1 MVLLRKRM
9 GHEWFCTNMLFFSL
23 CECRMI
29 RLREGNAM
37 KYRNAQDIFPE
48 PLLRQIQKYVSGETV
63 YIPAGSVKKA
73 WGESSGYQQFIRERN
88 ADMRAAFSQGKT
100 IGELMEQ
107 YALSYDSV
115 KRIVYSRKEAPM
127 LKYSATLSSA
137 KAYGEAEKM
146 DAWIHLYLN
155 EEGRNIPFS
164 DGLKL
169 FDRYYFSP
177 ALMPRHLFRRCA
189 GPEPDMKYR
198 IDPDWFA
205 RHVEKLEQAIRQD
218 ADMPPLIV
226 HYVEG
231 EFELNDG
238 NHRNKAYENLG
249 VENVWV
255 IVWITEE
262 KEYQD
267 FLARYGEYVKDC
279 RVIRR

>member
-9 GHEWFCTNMLFFSL
+9 GHEWFYANMLFFSL
-23 CECRMI
+23 FECRMI

-48 PLLRQIQKYVSGETV
+48 NLLRQIQKYVSGETV

-88 ADMRAAFSQGKT
+88 ADMRAAFSQGKS

-177 ALMPRHLFRRCA
+177 ALMPLRLFRRCA
-189 GPEPDMKYR
+189 GLGAGYEIPHRPGLVRPARGKAGTGHPAGRRYAAPDR
-198 IDPDWFA
+198 
-205 RHVEKLEQAIRQD
+205 
-218 ADMPPLIV
+218 PLCGRGI
-226 HYVEG
+226 
-231 EFELNDG
+231 
-238 NHRNKAYENLG
+238 
-249 VENVWV
+249 
-255 IVWITEE
+255 
-262 KEYQD
+262 
-267 FLARYGEYVKDC
+267 
-279 RVIRR
+279 